1 MTSNAARYSTRNCA
15 EGLSSFLLAVLST
28 ATFAGKTERILTV
41 FISCSGL
48 FFRLKNKALDNTM
61 LCFYRFMLSQGKEDR
76 VLDNTV
82 SL

>member
-48 FFRLKNKALDNTM
+48 FF
-61 LCFYRFMLSQGKEDR
+61 
-76 VLDNTV
+76 
-82 SL
+82 